1 MLEVLNLTKKKVC
14 ARSLRKIAEAFLK
27 KYKIREAEISL
38 VLIGDKRSRTLNQK
52 YRNKDYVTDVLSF
65 SSQNFNLGGKDFLA
79 GTSFLG
85 EIFINL
91 TEISR
96 LKKYEE
102 MFLELEEVFGDKII
116 SGSRAAREKYLLHF
130 IFVHG
135 LLHLIGFDDKKE
147 GDRKKMLLLGAKF
160 LKCYN

>member
-1 MLEVLNLTKKKVC
+1 MLEVLNLTKRKVC

-27 KYKIREAEISL
+27 KYKIKDAEISL

-52 YRNKDYVTDVLSF
+52 YRNKNYVTDVLSF
-65 SSQNFNLGGKDFLA
+65 PNQSFNLGGKHSLVN
-79 GTSFLG
+79 SNFLG

-102 MFLELEEVFGDKII
+102 MFLELEEILGDKIL
-116 SGSRAAREKYLLHF
+116 SSSKAAREKYLLHF

-135 LLHLIGFDDKKE
+135 LLHLLGFDDKKE
-147 GDRKKMLLLGAKF
+147 EERKKMLLLGAKF

>member
-1 MLEVLNLTKKKVC
+1 MLEVLNLTKRKVC
-14 ARSLRKIAEAFLK
+14 ARSLRKIAEAFLE
-27 KYKIREAEISL
+27 KYKIQRAEISL
-38 VLIGDKRSRTLNQK
+38 VLIGDKRSRALNQK

-65 SSQNFNLGGKDFLA
+65 PNQNFNLGGKHSLA
-79 GTSFLG
+79 SSNFLG

-91 TEISR
+91 TELSR

-102 MFLELEEVFGDKII
+102 MFLELEKVLGVKIF
-116 SGSRAAREKYLLHF
+116 SGSRAAREKYLLQF

>member
-1 MLEVLNLTKKKVC
+1 MLEVINLTKRKVC
-14 ARSLRKIAEAFLK
+14 ARSLRKIVEAFLK
-27 KYKIREAEISL
+27 KYKIRDAEISL
-38 VLIGDKRSRTLNQK
+38 VLIGDKRSKTLNRE
-52 YRNKDYVTDVLSF
+52 YRNKDYSTDVLSF
-65 SSQNFNLGGKDFLA
+65 PNQNFNLGGNNSLVGA
-79 GTSFLG
+79 NFLG

-91 TEISR
+91 AELSR

-102 MFLELEEVFGDKII
+102 MFLELEEVLGGKIFN
-116 SGSRAAREKYLLHF
+116 GSRAAREKYLLHF